1 MTDNRPRCSACKGP
15 YSIVTGHVLGPSCQ
29 LCGPCT
35 RDFIRWIKQRE
46 ASMSRKR
53 KNQVTGKKE
62 EESFTDAAIKS
73 KETTDDR

>member
-1 MTDNRPRCSACKGP
+1 
-15 YSIVTGHVLGPSCQ
+15 
-29 LCGPCT
+29 
-35 RDFIRWIKQRE
+35 
-46 ASMSRKR
+46 MSRKR